1 MPDLFGNWFK
11 GLDKT
16 RRAAFSQLATI
27 LGTNE
32 IDDVLWEDLE
42 AILIQADLGVETS
55 ERILNHL
62 LRDRKSVV

>member
-42 AILIQADLGVETS
+42 AILI
-55 ERILNHL
+55 
-62 LRDRKSVV
+62 